1 MGKNCS
7 HSVGCHDFVSKLR
20 LTPLR
25 CPVLG
30 WEWLAGCPEE
40 PMPETQVTS
49 FGDLRAVFFKLFL
62 WKLNFLQRNK
72 ELKKNIPCHMPAE
85 IVSALTLCLGIC
97 FLYNRGVPEG
107 NLPVGVSEGSCSS
120 WRESGE
126 DPMTFPGQLY
136 S

>member
-1 MGKNCS
+1 MGREIYEVTFSFMSLTKWGKNCS

-49 FGDLRAVFFKLFL
+49 FG
-62 WKLNFLQRNK
+62 
-72 ELKKNIPCHMPAE
+72 
-85 IVSALTLCLGIC
+85 
-97 FLYNRGVPEG
+97 
-107 NLPVGVSEGSCSS
+107 VSEGSVFQTFSVEAKFSS
-120 WRESGE
+120 KE
-126 DPMTFPGQLY
+126 
-136 S
+136 